1 MKNLSKI
8 FFAFWSVAFLLFAYW
23 QLNDSDPWIWVPVYI
38 IAAIFSFLAFKNI
51 YPMAPLGVIIVI
63 CCIFA
68 VYLFPESVGDWI
80 NFEIEQKDLSMKTQ
94 NSEEARETF
103 GLLIIAF
110 ILTIAFLKG
119 WKTKNFKKT

>member
-1 MKNLSKI
+1 
-8 FFAFWSVAFLLFAYW
+8 
-23 QLNDSDPWIWVPVYI
+23 
-38 IAAIFSFLAFKNI
+38 
-51 YPMAPLGVIIVI
+51 MAPLGVLIVI

-94 NSEEARETF
+94 DSEEARETF
-103 GLLIIAF
+103 GLIIIAF

-119 WKTKNFKKT
+119 WKSKNFNKT